1 MKTDNN
7 NNNGFDFF
15 DALILYHIIKADQKK
30 EAQAKADPQSQPQKN
45 GCLSAFVVMVIFV
58 FIMLAVAAVF

>member
-7 NNNGFDFF
+7 TNDLDFF

-30 EAQAKADPQSQPQKN
+30 ETQAKADPQSQPQKN
-45 GCLSAFVVMVIFV
+45 GCLTAFVIMVIFV
-58 FIMLAVAAVF
+58 FIMLAVAAIF